1 MKKTYQINERKAIEK
16 FRSHLIQDAG
26 AIQMVLPLAEIAQL
40 LREGVSEL
48 LYEAEKRLLLQIVE
62 DEVAWLTG
70 QRYSRAVGREARR
83 WGHTHGSVVIHGQ
96 KVRICRP
103 RVRQANRDLKLG
115 SYELF
120 RREEQMQ
127 GQVFERI
134 TRGLTMRGYGPAMK
148 ECDGVFGI
156 QKSAVSEKF
165 LHASAG
171 KIRELLHRDLRALRL
186 CAVMLDGVE
195 YKGEHM
201 LTALGIDRTG
211 RKTILGL
218 HQGASENQKVCEALL
233 ASLVQRGL
241 NFQQPILLVIDGS
254 KALRGAV
261 RKYWGDRGLVHRCQI
276 HKRRNVCGH
285 FSDGCASS
293 WDRKLAQAYDEPDYG
308 SAKKALERILR
319 ELMEVNPSAAR
330 SLEEGLEETLTLHR
344 LRVPQELWK
353 SFHSTNLIE
362 SAFSVVRVVCRNV
375 KRWRPGDQRERW
387 VGSGLWVAE
396 RKFRRI
402 DGYRALP
409 LFLSILDARARP
421 PKEEVRAA

>member
-1 MKKTYQINERKAIEK
+1 MKRTYQIDERKAIDK
-16 FRSHLIQDAG
+16 FRSHLINDPG
-26 AIQMVLPLAEIAQL
+26 AIQMVLPLADIAEL

-48 LYEAEKRLLLQIVE
+48 LYEAEKRLLMQILE
-62 DEVAWLTG
+62 DEVAWLSG
-70 QRYSRAVGREARR
+70 ERYSRPAGRGGRR
-83 WGHTHGSVVIHGQ
+83 WGYADGSVIIHGQ

-103 RVRQANRDLKLG
+103 RVRRGDRDLKLG

-127 GQVFERI
+127 RPIFERI
-134 TRGLTMRGYGPAMK
+134 TRGLTMRGYGPAVR
-148 ECDGVFGI
+148 ECGAAFGI
-156 QKSAVSEKF
+156 QKSAVSENF
-165 LHASAG
+165 VQASTR
-171 KIRELLHRDLRALRL
+171 KVHDLLHRDLSSVRL

-201 LTALGIDRTG
+201 LTALGVDRTG

-218 HQGASENQKVCEALL
+218 HQGASENQKACEALL
-233 ASLVQRGL
+233 ANLAHRGL
-241 NFQQPILLVIDGS
+241 DFQQPMLVVIDGS

-261 RKYWGDRGLVHRCQI
+261 RKYWGDRGLVGRCQL

-285 FSDGCASS
+285 FSDEQALH
-293 WDRKLAQAYDEPDYG
+293 WDRRLAQAYNEADYAT
-308 SAKKALERILR
+308 AKKSLERVLR
-319 ELMEVNPSAAR
+319 ELMDVNPSAAR
-330 SLEEGLEETLTLHR
+330 SLEEGLEETLAVLR
-344 LRVPQELWK
+344 LNVPQELRK
-353 SFHSTNLIE
+353 SLSSTNLIE

-396 RKFRRI
+396 RKFRRV

-409 LFLSILDARARP
+409 LFLSILDARAGQA
-421 PKEEVRAA
+421 KAGASAA

>member
-26 AIQMVLPLAEIAQL
+26 AIQMVLPLAEIAQR

-48 LYEAEKRLLLQIVE
+48 LHEAEKRLLLKIVE

-70 QRYSRAVGREARR
+70 ERYSRPVGREARR
-83 WGHTHGSVVIHGQ
+83 WGHTDGSVVIHGQ
-96 KVRICRP
+96 KVRIWRP
-103 RVRQANRDLKLG
+103 RVRHGNRDLKLG

-120 RREEQMQ
+120 RREDQMQ
-127 GQVFERI
+127 RQVFERI
-134 TRGLTMRGYGPAMK
+134 TRGLTMRGYGPAVK

-165 LHASAG
+165 VHASAG
-171 KIRELLHRDLRALRL
+171 KIRELLDRDLSALRL

-218 HQGASENQKVCEALL
+218 HQGASENQKVGEALL
-233 ASLVQRGL
+233 ASLAQRGL
-241 NFQQPILLVIDGS
+241 SFQQPMLVVIDGS
-254 KALRGAV
+254 KALRAAV

-285 FSDGCASS
+285 FSDQCTSS
-293 WDRKLAQAYDEPDYG
+293 WDRKLIQAYDEPEYG

-344 LRVPQELWK
+344 LKVPRELWK
-353 SFHSTNLIE
+353 SLRSTNLIE

-375 KRWRPGDQRERW
+375 KRWKPGDQRERW

-409 LFLSILDARARP
+409 LFLSILDARAGQ